1 MTLKSYSLEFMNF
14 ANDFFT
20 FRSLDPTTST
30 PDQFWK
36 YQEWHELDGY
46 PYWATHATY
55 SGGGYEAQFGK

>member
-1 MTLKSYSLEFMNF
+1 MFVDVTLEMHVRIMTIKHI
-14 ANDFFT
+14 T
-20 FRSLDPTTST
+20 FDADPSSK
-30 PDQFWK
+30 PDQHWK

>member
-1 MTLKSYSLEFMNF
+1 M
-14 ANDFFT
+14 
-20 FRSLDPTTST
+20 ST

-46 PYWATHATY
+46 AYWATHATY